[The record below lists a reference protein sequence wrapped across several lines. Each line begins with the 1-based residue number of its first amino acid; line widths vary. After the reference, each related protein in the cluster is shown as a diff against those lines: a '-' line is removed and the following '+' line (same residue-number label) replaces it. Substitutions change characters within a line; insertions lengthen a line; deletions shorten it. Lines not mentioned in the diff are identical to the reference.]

1 MNRFCPLALAA
12 AALLFIAACSA
23 PEDLTT
29 PALSPQFGTTGN
41 DTVEDVAYG
50 KAGHLYAVGAWD
62 SSNDVREQSWN
73 VSYGADAYLRRYDR
87 LGNMVWEK
95 FFDIEPAYRD
105 DIHEITANVVAVDGS
120 GNAFVAWSAAYYERV
135 YDEEGGYYRHDYLT
149 TFHYLSKYSR
159 SGTRLWRVNTGD
171 NVINDL
177 ATDSSGNIYAT
188 SDNVDFYSN
197 HYLTKYTASG
207 ARSWRKVNGVRPT
220 GVAVSS
226 TNNIYTV
233 REDGYVLKY
242 NSSGTQLWAKTTAL
256 DGRNAYRY
264 KIAAGVGDELY
275 IVGAYR
281 YHEEVGEGC
290 DHSTT
295 DTYYYAR
302 LYKLASAGARQWY
315 RNAAM
320 MQTYD
325 DACGSSS
332 GWFPQYGLNVAAD
345 SSGNAYITTGASNG
359 DAVVTKHNRSGTL
372 LWSKTFGSGSP
383 LDGGTSV
390 ATYDGSEVFVGAVT
404 YGSLA
409 HRNLGGSDAVLREM
423 NSSGGRV
430 WTR

>member
-1 MNRFCPLALAA
+1 MNRFRPLALAA
-12 AALLFIAACSA
+12 TAVLFISACST
-23 PEDLTT
+23 PDDLTAPT
-29 PALSPQFGTTGN
+29 LSPQFGTTGN

-50 KAGHLYAVGAWD
+50 KAGHLYAVGAWNSIYD
-62 SSNDVREQSWN
+62 EREQISWN
-73 VSYGADAYLRRYDR
+73 GSHGAEAYLRRYD
-87 LGNMVWEK
+87 LSGNMVWEN

-105 DIHEITANVVAVDGS
+105 NIHEITANVVAVDGS

-135 YDEEGGYYRHDYLT
+135 YDEEGGYYRYNYLA

-159 SGTRLWRVNTGD
+159 SGIQLWRVNTGI
-171 NVINDL
+171 NIINDL
-177 ATDSSGNIYAT
+177 ATDSSGNVYAT
-188 SDNVDFYSN
+188 LNGPYSE

-207 ARSWRKVNGVRPT
+207 ARSWQKVNGVRPT

-242 NSSGTQLWAKTTAL
+242 NSSGTQLWAKTAAL

-275 IVGAYR
+275 IVGAYV
-281 YHEEVGEGC
+281 YNMEVGEGC
-290 DHSTT
+290 DESTT

-302 LYKLASAGARQWY
+302 LYKLSLTGARQWY
-315 RNAAM
+315 QNAAM

-325 DACGSSS
+325 DACGNNF
-332 GWFPQYGLNVAAD
+332 GWFPKYGLNVATD
-345 SSGNAYITTGASNG
+345 TLGNAYITTGASNG

-372 LWSKTFGSGSP
+372 LWSKAFSSGSP

-423 NSSGGRV
+423 NSSGDRV